1 MQSAAARGLPD
12 LSNDL
17 RELYQTPGIA
27 AACDIA
33 GMKRG
38 VYSKAGPVGANG
50 IVPVGP
56 IVDHSRPHDRERI
69 AHQRVYARL

>member
-1 MQSAAARGLPD
+1 
-12 LSNDL
+12 LSNYL

-27 AACDIA
+27 AASDIA

-56 IVDHSRPHDRERI
+56 AVDHRRPHDRERF
-69 AHQRVYARL
+69 AAADVRGQRLVDA

>member
-1 MQSAAARGLPD
+1 M
-12 LSNDL
+12 
-17 RELYQTPGIA
+17 PGIA

-56 IVDHSRPHDRERI
+56 IVDHRRPHDRERF
-69 AHQRVYARL
+69 ATARSGTNASTRVLDALSTGWSTPD